1 METPYNLDKTPSA
14 EPSLKRNIVP
24 DAKRTK
30 NFTSLPWGVQPASLC
45 GFLTYS
51 LVQLKKGNKFDG
63 LVKSQHHPS
72 TGSG

>member
-1 METPYNLDKTPSA
+1 METLYNRDKTLPA
-14 EPSLKRNIVP
+14 EHSLKGNVVP

-51 LVQLKKGNKFDG
+51 LVQLKKGNKFAFA
-63 LVKSQHHPS
+63 KK
-72 TGSG
+72 